1 MASSRSQ
8 RLKLLMGDA
17 ELPLRPIVS
26 RDEWEKVSVVDNL
39 PVKTSHTVM
48 NEENVHPDGH
58 NYEDL
63 EIVGISSSS
72 SPDSIIPPTRIFNTT
87 ASRRPRRDTSAL
99 RDRAEAPDYRS
110 TSVQSAQHPSTFS
123 TSLRPT
129 VGEIS
134 APDLPFCPVK
144 AAEKYPYRYVG
155 GALQEIVA
163 SEYFAGGKFWERHW
177 DL

>member
-1 MASSRSQ
+1 M
-8 RLKLLMGDA
+8 KLLMGDA
-17 ELPLRPIVS
+17 ELPLRPTVS
-26 RDEWEKVSVVDNL
+26 RDEQEKVSVVDIL
-39 PVKTSHTVM
+39 PHRMSQTVV
-48 NEENVHPDGH
+48 NKENVHTDGH

-72 SPDSIIPPTRIFNTT
+72 SPDSILPPARIINTT
-87 ASRRPRRDTSAL
+87 ASRRRRRDTSTM
-99 RDRAEAPDYRS
+99 RDGTEAQDYRS
-110 TSVQSAQHPSTFS
+110 TSVQPAQHASTFS

-129 VGEIS
+129 LGEIS
-134 APDLPFCPVK
+134 PPDLPFCPVK
-144 AAEKYPYRYVG
+144 AVEKYPYRYVG